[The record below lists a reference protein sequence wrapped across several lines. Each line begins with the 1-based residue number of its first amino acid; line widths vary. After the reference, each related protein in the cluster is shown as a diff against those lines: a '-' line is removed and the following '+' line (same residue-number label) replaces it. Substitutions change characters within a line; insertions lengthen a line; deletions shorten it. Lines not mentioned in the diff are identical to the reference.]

1 MTENR
6 QKKQK
11 ISRSGFFR
19 ELGSSLGQFIDAAFA
34 DELTAFAEKFP
45 DLIRPPGCRN
55 ESDFLKRCIKCG
67 KCIQACPFIALQP
80 VLHAN
85 EFDRGTPC
93 IRTGSAFCRFCNDFP
108 CISACP
114 TGALSLEN
122 GNLQKIARAEV
133 IAKRCLRVNEIACEA
148 CGEICSRSFKAI
160 SFAKANEPPQI
171 DACSCSGCGACLT
184 VCPVTP
190 ERAIALRND

>member
-1 MTENR
+1 MNNN
-6 QKKQK
+6 KQNK
-11 ISRSGFFR
+11 QRISRSEFFK
-19 ELGSSLGQFIDAAFA
+19 EIGSSLTHFIDSIFS

-55 ESDFLKRCIKCG
+55 ESDFLKHCIKCG

-93 IRTGSAFCRFCNDFP
+93 IRIGSSFCRFCSDFP
-108 CISACP
+108 CIAACP
-114 TGALSLEN
+114 TEALSLEN
-122 GNLQKIARAEV
+122 GNLHKIGRAEV
-133 IAKRCLRVNEIACEA
+133 IAQKCLRVNDIACEA
-148 CGEICSRSFKAI
+148 CGEICSRTFKAI
-160 SFAKANEPPQI
+160 SFAKPNEPPQI
-171 DACSCSGCGACLT
+171 DPNLCTGCGACLT

-190 ERAIALRND
+190 QRAIILKSK